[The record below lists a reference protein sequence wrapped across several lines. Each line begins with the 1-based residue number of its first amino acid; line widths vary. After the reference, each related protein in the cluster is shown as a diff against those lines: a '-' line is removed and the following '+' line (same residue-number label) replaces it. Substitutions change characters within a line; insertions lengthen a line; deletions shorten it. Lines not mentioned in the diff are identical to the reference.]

1 MRKIIT
7 RVLVI
12 ALFFFFIIPLFLK
25 FESKY
30 SSGEKVEGFE
40 IRGEFIDIK
49 GYKTYV
55 ERYNE
60 DGDRVIT
67 FIHGF
72 GGSTH
77 NWRNN
82 IEYFVQEGFEVL
94 VVDLKGFGLSQKGID
109 FDYSHSAQSE
119 LIRDLFEYYG
129 IEKSVLV
136 GHSMGGNVVTTFA
149 MKFPEKVE
157 SLVLVDAAIVESSTL
172 VNNLSRVLSL
182 YPLRSWAS
190 LFLTNYFSKER
201 FTEFLLSAYEKRDS
215 VNEEDISR
223 FFLPLEIEGWQDSL
237 LGIIRDSSRN
247 KVPNDISSID
257 LPTLIIWGSEDPW
270 ISVEEGRRLNEE
282 IKGAQFI
289 EIEGAGHLP
298 MEESPE
304 EFNEVLNNFL
314 D

>member
-1 MRKIIT
+1 MKKVISRTLIIS
-7 RVLVI
+7 
-12 ALFFFFIIPLFLK
+12 LFFFFIIPIFLR

-30 SSGEKVEGFE
+30 SSVEE
-40 IRGEFIDIK
+40 IEGYEIKGEFIDLE

-55 ERYNE
+55 ERYNS

-77 NWRNN
+77 NWRKN
-82 IEYFVQEGFEVL
+82 IDYFVGENFQVFAI
-94 VVDLKGFGLSQKGID
+94 DLRGFGLSQKGLD
-109 FDYSHSAQSE
+109 FDYSHSSQSE
-119 LIRDLFEYYG
+119 LINDVFEYYG
-129 IEKSVLV
+129 VERSTMV

-149 MKFPEKVE
+149 MKFPDSVD
-157 SLVLVDAAIVESSTL
+157 SLVLVDAGIVESTSL
-172 VNNLSRVLSL
+172 ANNLSRVLSL
-182 YPLRSWAS
+182 YPLRNWAS

-201 FTEFLLSAYEKRDS
+201 FSEFLLSAYEKSDS
-215 VNEEDISR
+215 VSDEDISR
-223 FFLPLEIEGWQDSL
+223 FFLPLEIDGWQDSL

-247 KVPNDISSID
+247 KVLNDLSSIEI
-257 LPTLIIWGSEDPW
+257 PTLIVWGSEDSW

-282 IKGAQFI
+282 IKGSQFI

-314 D
+314 Q